1 MILKDVRIRDYRS
14 IENSGEVPVDL
25 DVTCLVG
32 KNESGKTA
40 FLQSLHLLNP
50 LNPINGKTTFD
61 EVMDYPSRKSA
72 AYKKTREA
80 SPATVVRARFEL
92 EEPESA
98 KVRADLGPDA
108 LTDLYVTV
116 SAGYSGSKT
125 YSANYDDAAIVKH
138 LSAELEVP
146 SADRKA
152 LDAAKTVTAL
162 RAALDAIGCDV
173 GRGRALRTRVKI
185 SYVLWC
191 DALTVVLWR
200 WTCRWQR
207 LRCAGTRRCGRIWMS
222 VSVGCCWGSRR
233 PSSVGVGSGTRSNTG
248 SRSP

>member
-173 GRGRALRTRVKI
+173 GRGRAL
-185 SYVLWC
+185 
-191 DALTVVLWR
+191 
-200 WTCRWQR
+200 
-207 LRCAGTRRCGRIWMS
+207 
-222 VSVGCCWGSRR
+222 SRR
-233 PSSVGVGSGTRSNTG
+233 FSTVALGACPPVCVDHVGRGL
-248 SRSP
+248 SRSLTSSSGRDGVNEPK